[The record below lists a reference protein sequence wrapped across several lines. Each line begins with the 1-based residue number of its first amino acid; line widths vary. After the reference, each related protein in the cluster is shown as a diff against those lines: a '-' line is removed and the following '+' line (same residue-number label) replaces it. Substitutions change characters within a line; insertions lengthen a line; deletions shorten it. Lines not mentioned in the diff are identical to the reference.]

1 MRLIAFGGDA
11 RTDGVLDAAEKAGWE
26 TLHITGEYAG
36 ELPSADAVLLPWARS
51 FRENSLI
58 VQQGEKSMTR
68 ESVLAKIPPCAAAL
82 VGRDV
87 RDEELPQVGR
97 VIRPDG
103 DERFLRLN
111 ARLTAEGAMMTLMR
125 VRKRA
130 LLSSTAV
137 ITGYGRIGQEMAARL
152 CAMGTFV
159 IVCARSEEQMRMAH
173 AAGAHPV
180 PLSRLA
186 AACRQADVIV
196 NTIPA
201 HVLGADALEA
211 IGRDT
216 PIVELASPPYGMDM
230 QEAVR
235 RGLQVCVEGGLPGR
249 YAPMDAGGA
258 LFDALARG
266 MAEIEEGEE
275 KADE

>member
-26 TLHITGEYAG
+26 TLHITGEYGA
-36 ELPSADAVLLPWARS
+36 EIPSADAVLLPWARS
-51 FRENSLI
+51 FRENGLV

-82 VGRDV
+82 
-87 RDEELPQVGR
+87 VGR